1 MKGLRSNLERSKV
14 NTGQERDMNMV
25 HRRDKEQGKGHK
37 RVPDM
42 AKDMVPE
49 TVMDT
54 NKEHRL
60 DMASGRRK
68 MSGMTPA
75 SDPMRYNP
83 LTVRRLVERCLSNNR
98 WYFQWYFPEIR

>member
-1 MKGLRSNLERSKV
+1 MQGLRSNLERSKV

-42 AKDMVPE
+42 AKDMVPG

-54 NKEHRL
+54 NKENRL

-68 MSGMTPA
+68 MSA
-75 SDPMRYNP
+75 SDPTRYNP

-98 WYFQWYFPEIR
+98 WYFPWYFPEIR

>member
-1 MKGLRSNLERSKV
+1 MPLIYIVQDTDFFSLCEYSTYCFCFPSLVQGLRSNLERSKV
-14 NTGQERDMNMV
+14 NTEQERDMNMV

-42 AKDMVPE
+42 AKDMVPG

-75 SDPMRYNP
+75 SDPMR
-83 LTVRRLVERCLSNNR
+83 
-98 WYFQWYFPEIR
+98 